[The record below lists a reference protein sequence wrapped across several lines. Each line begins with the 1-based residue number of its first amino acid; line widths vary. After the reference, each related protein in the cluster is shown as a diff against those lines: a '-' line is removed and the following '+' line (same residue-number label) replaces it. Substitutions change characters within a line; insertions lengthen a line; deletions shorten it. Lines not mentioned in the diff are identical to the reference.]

1 MKKIAIS
8 LLMVSSLIMADG
20 FAQAGLGYSKGDN
33 DGDILNGF
41 VGLKVLGN
49 VGLRLEYAKN
59 ISEHPQFS
67 KEDISRYGLFATYTL
82 PLVASLSVTPKIGLT
97 KTDGEFEFVD
107 TVEEISDSSTN
118 FTYGLEV
125 NYHYND
131 KVSLFIGY
139 TDYGNKFDDIGSVKA
154 SELDTQ
160 NYTIGIKIDI

>member
-1 MKKIAIS
+1 MKKIAII
-8 LLMVSSLIMADG
+8 LLMASSLIMADG
-20 FAQAGLGYSKGDN
+20 FAQVGLGYSKGDN

-41 VGLKVLGN
+41 AGLNVLGN

-59 ISEHPQFS
+59 ISENPQFS

-97 KTDGEFEFVD
+97 KTDSEFEILD
-107 TVEEISDSSTN
+107 TLKEVSDSSTN
-118 FTYGLEV
+118 FTYGLEI

-131 KVSLFIGY
+131 KVSLFVGY
-139 TDYGNKFDDIGSVKA
+139 TDYGNEIEDIGSVKA